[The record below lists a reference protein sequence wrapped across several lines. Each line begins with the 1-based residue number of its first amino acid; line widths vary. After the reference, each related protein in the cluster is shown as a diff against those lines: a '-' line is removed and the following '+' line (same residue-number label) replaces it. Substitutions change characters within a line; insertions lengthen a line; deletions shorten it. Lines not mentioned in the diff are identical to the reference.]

1 MEEEKEEE
9 KVNPTMHHISGALL
23 TPEIYLVSS
32 EFIMQ
37 KAFLQGWY
45 IHWSGKN

>member
-37 KAFLQGWY
+37 
-45 IHWSGKN
+45 